1 MPETTQDSTAAAI
14 EALQKEILELRRE
27 MTDRVA
33 ALEAR
38 LGATEQVV
46 EEYEAAQEEVTAETI
61 AIIGAAV
68 TAFLGKKVRVRAAR
82 RIFPSGTNSW
92 AQQGRAIVQASHNLF
107 SR

>member
-1 MPETTQDSTAAAI
+1 MKTKPDATAVAL
-14 EALQKEILELRRE
+14 EALQKEMQSLRHEL
-27 MTDRVA
+27 TDRVT

-46 EEYEAAQEEVTAETI
+46 GEYEAAQEEVSLETI

>member
-1 MPETTQDSTAAAI
+1 MTKQDPTAAAL
-14 EALQKEILELRRE
+14 ESLQKEMQALRRE
-27 MTDRVA
+27 MNDRVA

-38 LGATEQVV
+38 LGATEHAV
-46 EEYEAAQEEVTAETI
+46 EEYEAAQEDALTEDTVAVI
-61 AIIGAAV
+61 AAAV

-82 RIFPSGTNSW
+82 RIYPSGSNSW

>member
-1 MPETTQDSTAAAI
+1 MKTKQDSTAAAI
-14 EALQKEILELRRE
+14 ETLQKEIAALRRE

-38 LGATEQVV
+38 LGAAEQVV
-46 EEYEAAQEEVTAETI
+46 EEYESAQEEAITAETVAMI
-61 AIIGAAV
+61 AAAV
-68 TAFLGKKVRVRAAR
+68 TAFLGKKVRVRSAR
-82 RIFPSGTNSW
+82 RIFPSGSNSW